1 MVSSGSDKQAPSV
14 AHCTCTRVYDLES
27 GPDGILQQH
36 QNCLD
41 AYSGVVDGR
50 SGGGVGHIRAMGFT
64 AGDIEWKKAITHHI
78 HERNDD
84 FRRKQESNILVCVA
98 RKSNITSKNVNPGRS
113 FWDGHMAAGIN
124 IWELGHDGSTFG
136 GILSRQPIPSRD

>member
-50 SGGGVGHIRAMGFT
+50 SGGGVGHVRAMGFT
-64 AGDIEWKKAITHHI
+64 AVFAGQQPHLVLGNRPVGQTAIWM
-78 HERNDD
+78 
-84 FRRKQESNILVCVA
+84 
-98 RKSNITSKNVNPGRS
+98 GR
-113 FWDGHMAAGIN
+113 
-124 IWELGHDGSTFG
+124 
-136 GILSRQPIPSRD
+136 